1 MAKAK
6 VPARKA
12 NATNSAAKTKPNAP
26 GKKAQKEANVTL
38 TIGQLPFKGKS
49 SGQYGHAEMAALR
62 KYIVG
67 HNTIQDAVNN
77 FNKTTKRTVSC
88 HAQDV
93 CVSCSIVLKKLGFRE
108 ADSRT
113 KFSDRKSGGVSWG
126 ASIKVRDFLAQLG
139 CAAHES
145 PHFQMIP

>member
-26 GKKAQKEANVTL
+26 SKNVQKEANVTL
-38 TIGQLPFKGKS
+38 TIGQMPYDGKS

-62 KYIVG
+62 KYIVT
-67 HNTIQDAVNN
+67 NKTLQDAVNN
-77 FNKTTKRTVSC
+77 FKKTRKRTVSC

-108 ADSRT
+108 ADNQT
-113 KFSDRKSGGVSWG
+113 TFSDRRVVAFRGGQASMSVS
-126 ASIKVRDFLAQLG
+126 S
-139 CAAHES
+139 
-145 PHFQMIP
+145 